1 MIIQQVLDRMQI
13 AELNAMQKEVLERYD
28 AQQDFILHSP
38 TGSGK
43 TLAFSLLLGQKL
55 SPEKEGVQALILV
68 PTRELALQ
76 IEQVIRK
83 VHQGYKVTCCYGG
96 NDTKVERNKLRE
108 APAILIGTPGRV
120 MYHLERLTIRPETIN
135 TLILDEFDKSLEF
148 GFQGQMI
155 YIIERLQ
162 NLSQRILTSATMMTE
177 IPEFTGIGQHVTVN
191 HLHHAEAAPK
201 LTIKKVV
208 APAQN
213 KLKALFKLICKNG
226 PKKTIIFCNHREA
239 ADHISELLEDREIIH
254 DLFHGGLEQ
263 SDRELALLKF
273 RNNSN
278 RILITTDLAAR
289 GLDIPE
295 VDTIIHYQLPPKED
309 AFIHRN
315 GRTARMQASGEVFI
329 IVKPEDSYPYLVEDY
344 EEEVLDRDD
353 YPLPPNSPYATLYI
367 TGGKK
372 DKINKIDVVGFL
384 LNLPDIKKE
393 NVGLIEIKE
402 KESYVAVERHL
413 AIQIIKEANLQKIKG
428 RKVKVG
434 RT

>member
-1 MIIQQVLDRMQI
+1 
-13 AELNAMQKEVLERYD
+13 
-28 AQQDFILHSP
+28 
-38 TGSGK
+38 
-43 TLAFSLLLGQKL
+43 
-55 SPEKEGVQALILV
+55 
-68 PTRELALQ
+68 
-76 IEQVIRK
+76 
-83 VHQGYKVTCCYGG
+83 
-96 NDTKVERNKLRE
+96 
-108 APAILIGTPGRV
+108 
-120 MYHLERLTIRPETIN
+120 
-135 TLILDEFDKSLEF
+135 
-148 GFQGQMI
+148 
-155 YIIERLQ
+155 
-162 NLSQRILTSATMMTE
+162 MMTE